1 MTTKKTNA
9 TYMKKTLVYFLL
21 LFIMTSC
28 GEKIKE
34 SDLTNLDGFWE
45 IEKVELANDI
55 LKEYKINEEVEQ
67 IQYKNNEGVRR
78 KVVLLYNGN
87 FLSNNIKQKF
97 SIQKKEDSYYII
109 NKTDFSEWE
118 EEIISLSND
127 KLVVKNKEGME
138 YYYKKRNDIKLE
150 TNGKKE

>member
-1 MTTKKTNA
+1 M
-9 TYMKKTLVYFLL
+9 
-21 LFIMTSC
+21 
-28 GEKIKE
+28 
-34 SDLTNLDGFWE
+34 
-45 IEKVELANDI
+45 ELANDI

-67 IQYKNNEGVRR
+67 IQYVNKEGVRR

-97 SIQKKEDSYYII
+97 VIQKKEDSYFII

-118 EEIISLSND
+118 EEIISLFKE
-127 KLVVKNKEGME
+127 KLVLKNKEGME
-138 YYYKKRNDIKLE
+138 YYYKRRNDIKLE

>member
-1 MTTKKTNA
+1 
-9 TYMKKTLVYFLL
+9 MKKTIIYFSL
-21 LFIMTSC
+21 LFIITSC
-28 GEKIKE
+28 SEKIKE

-45 IEKVELANDI
+45 IEKVKLNNDI

-67 IQYKNNEGVRR
+67 IEYADNKGVRR

-97 SIQKKEDSYYII
+97 VIKKKEASYYIE
-109 NKTDFSEWE
+109 NKTDFSAWE
-118 EEIISLSND
+118 EEMIALSKD
-127 KLVVKNKEGME
+127 KLVLKNKEGME